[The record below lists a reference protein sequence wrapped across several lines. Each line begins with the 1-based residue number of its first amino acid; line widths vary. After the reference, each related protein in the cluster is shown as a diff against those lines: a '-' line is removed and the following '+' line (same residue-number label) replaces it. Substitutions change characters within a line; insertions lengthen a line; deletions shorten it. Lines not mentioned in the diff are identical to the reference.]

1 MFNRLA
7 LYFIFSPLRT
17 HLSSFFSPFLP
28 TRALTAWTL
37 FHPFLISL
45 SLEKMGLSFL
55 HVWRGALDT
64 GAPGGVTHGSHAVT
78 RLWMFL
84 KAKSDKHLN
93 WNILMMPLYFQSEEE
108 KVWVATRV
116 AANHALMPP
125 GCSVLSLTILHW
137 AELSFRPSGNEVSGY
152 FSSGRS
158 PPYSLR
164 SGDYVPAVSGR
175 SAATPSKSF
184 NFTPCS
190 ATSNPPIPQGASV
203 NLCKVRPPPPTLI
216 CFAFL
221 TSMAPLFPILPAL
234 TVSVWV
240 FCRVKTLSRPS
251 LSLSLAFTP
260 AVFHTLSFCVSF
272 QLFGAS
278 VWWAQAVESVS

>member
-1 MFNRLA
+1 
-7 LYFIFSPLRT
+7 
-17 HLSSFFSPFLP
+17 
-28 TRALTAWTL
+28 
-37 FHPFLISL
+37 
-45 SLEKMGLSFL
+45 MGLSFL

-125 GCSVLSLTILHW
+125 GCSVLSLTILQW

-203 NLCKVRPPPPTLI
+203 NLCKVRPPHLPWYVSLSSRRWLL
-216 CFAFL
+216 CFQFYQPSL
-221 TSMAPLFPILPAL
+221 S
-234 TVSVWV
+234 VSGCSAGWK
-240 FCRVKTLSRPS
+240 RSLAPS
-251 LSLSLAFTP
+251 LSLARSLSRPLSFTP
-260 AVFHTLSFCVSF
+260 FLSVFLSNFSGRVSDELKLLSLSLNRS
-272 QLFGAS
+272 QIISMWPKCLAPT
-278 VWWAQAVESVS
+278 VKPLCWWR